1 MTYLMVAGG
10 LVLLLLGG
18 DVLVR
23 GAVSLARC
31 WNVSPL
37 VIGVTIVA
45 LGTSAPELVVCVDAA
60 LSGAPE
66 LAIGNVV
73 GSNIANVLLV
83 LGLPAAIYPF
93 VTDGGPVRRD
103 TLLMVLASVLFI
115 VFAWQGE
122 IGTVQ
127 GVIMVAG
134 LACFLGYSYHMAR
147 RGGSAGEAGM
157 ADELDELSGRPGHLW
172 RAIGFVV
179 GGLVGL
185 VLGAHWLVDGAMEI
199 ALAAGISQAV
209 IGLTLLAI
217 GTSLPELA
225 TSVVAALRHH
235 ADVAIGNVVGSNLFN
250 ILGIMGVTAIV
261 HPVPVPA
268 AFLGFDLW
276 LMLGAAVFLLLLVC
290 SGRSLNRLAGAVLS
304 LAYVGYIA
312 ALFTGLSAVA
322 SGSGL

>member
-10 LVLLLLGG
+10 LVLLLLAG

-31 WNVSPL
+31 WNVPPL
-37 VIGVTIVA
+37 VIGLTIVA

-60 LSGAPE
+60 LTGAPE

-93 VTDGGPVRRD
+93 TADGRSVRRD
-103 TLLMVLASVLFI
+103 TLLMLGASVLFV
-115 VFAWQGE
+115 VFAWQGRIE
-122 IGTVQ
+122 FSHGIVL
-127 GVIMVAG
+127 IAG
-134 LACFLGYSYHMAR
+134 LAAFLGYSYVMAR
-147 RGGSAGEAGM
+147 RGGPASEAGM
-157 ADELDELSGRPGHLW
+157 AEELDELGGRPGRHW
-172 RAIGFVV
+172 QAIGYVV
-179 GGLVGL
+179 GGLLGL
-185 VLGAHWLVDGAMEI
+185 VLGAHWLVDGAIEI
-199 ALAAGISQAV
+199 ATAAGVSQAV

-250 ILGIMGVTAIV
+250 ILGIMGVTAV
-261 HPVPVPA
+261 VGPVPVPD

-276 LMLGAAVFLLLLVC
+276 LMLGAAGLLMILVL
-290 SGRSLNRLAGAVLS
+290 SGRSLNRLSGFILT
-304 LAYVGYIA
+304 LAYCGYIA
-312 ALFTGLSAVA
+312 ALFSGVSAMGPA
-322 SGSGL
+322 TSL